1 VKSLQ
6 DKGMEIYTP
15 TEKELQVF
23 KHKSQKPV
31 LEFVEK
37 TFAEKKIDKKWIDM
51 ALKSAKDSEK
61 E

>member
-1 VKSLQ
+1 
-6 DKGMEIYTP
+6 MEIYTP

-23 KHKSQKPV
+23 RQRSQKPV
-31 LEFVEK
+31 IEFVEK